1 MGYLIHM
8 RKEVTMTSSNRIN
21 DRLHGAQ
28 RPVWRVAGMAFAG
41 ALLSACASSPA
52 DTASA
57 QKPVLAGSAW
67 NLVSFTSSSDEVGVI
82 KPQAAEQFQVAFGTD
97 GKAAFQFDCNRGNG
111 SFETVDT
118 ADGSGSL
125 RFGAVAT
132 TRAMCP
138 QQAMSA
144 RLPGDIEFVRG
155 YRIVGDRLFLSLM
168 ADGGIYEWA
177 RRP

>member
-1 MGYLIHM
+1 
-8 RKEVTMTSSNRIN
+8 MTSSNRIN
-21 DRLHGAQ
+21 DRLHTALA
-28 RPVWRVAGMAFAG
+28 PVWRIAGMGLAG
-41 ALLSACASSPA
+41 ALLSACVSSA
-52 DTASA
+52 GDGAGA
-57 QKPVLAGSAW
+57 QKAVLAGTAW
-67 NLVSFTSSSDEVGVI
+67 NLVSFTSSSDKAGVI

-97 GKAAFQFDCNRGNG
+97 GKASFQFDCNRGNG
-111 SFETVDT
+111 SFETADT
-118 ADGSGSL
+118 AGGSGSL
-125 RFGAVAT
+125 RFGPVAT

-168 ADGGIYEWA
+168 ADGGLYEWA

>member
-1 MGYLIHM
+1 
-8 RKEVTMTSSNRIN
+8 MTSSHRIN
-21 DRLHGAQ
+21 DRLLGALA
-28 RPVWRVAGMAFAG
+28 PVSRVASMGLAG
-41 ALLSACASSPA
+41 ALLSACMSSPA
-52 DTASA
+52 DTAGG
-57 QKPVLAGSAW
+57 QKAVLAGSAW

-82 KPQAAEQFQVAFGTD
+82 KPQAVEQFQVAFGTD
-97 GKAAFQFDCNRGNG
+97 GKAAFQFDCNRGTG
-111 SFETVDT
+111 SFEAVDT
-118 ADGSGSL
+118 AGGNGSL

-155 YRIVGDRLFLSLM
+155 YRIVGDKLYLSLM

>member
-1 MGYLIHM
+1 
-8 RKEVTMTSSNRIN
+8 MTSSNHIHE
-21 DRLHGAQ
+21 RLHGALA
-28 RPVWRVAGMAFAG
+28 PVWRVAGMGLAG

-52 DTASA
+52 DTAGA
-57 QKPVLAGSAW
+57 QQAVLAGSAW
-67 NLVSFTSSSDEVGVI
+67 NLVSFTSSSDAVGVI

-97 GKAAFQFDCNRGNG
+97 GRASFQFDCNRGSG
-111 SFETVDT
+111 SFETADT
-118 ADGSGSL
+118 AGVSGSL

-144 RLPGDIEFVRG
+144 RLPGDIEYVRG
-155 YRIVGDRLFLSLM
+155 YRIVGDKLFLSLM
-168 ADGGIYEWA
+168 ADGGVYEWA

>member
-1 MGYLIHM
+1 
-8 RKEVTMTSSNRIN
+8 MTSSNRIKK
-21 DRLHGAQ
+21 RLHAALAPARGI
-28 RPVWRVAGMAFAG
+28 AGIGLAG
-41 ALLSACASSPA
+41 ALISACASGPA
-52 DTASA
+52 DTAGA
-57 QKPVLAGSAW
+57 QKAVLAGSAW

-82 KPQAAEQFQVAFGTD
+82 KPQALEQFQVAFSAD
-97 GKAAFQFDCNRGNG
+97 GKANFQFDCNRGNG

-118 ADGSGSL
+118 LDGSGSL

>member
-1 MGYLIHM
+1 
-8 RKEVTMTSSNRIN
+8 MTSANRIKKLL
-21 DRLHGAQ
+21 DGAAAPAQ
-28 RPVWRVAGMAFAG
+28 RVAGMGLAA
-41 ALLSACASSPA
+41 ALLSACAGGPT
-52 DTASA
+52 DTAGA
-57 QKPVLAGSAW
+57 QKAVLAGSAW
-67 NLVSFTSSSDEVGVI
+67 NLVSFTSSSDQVGVI

-97 GKAAFQFDCNRGNG
+97 GKATFQFDCNRGNG

-118 ADGSGSL
+118 AGGSGSL

-155 YRIVGDRLFLSLM
+155 YRIVGDKLFLSLT